1 MNKTKGKT
9 KGKTKNKTKQKSAK
23 VIAMTPNQIKAR
35 KNWKRHQIK
44 AGKCIECTKKAIKNK
59 RTGKPGLRCRVHQDQ
74 ANVRNQ
80 ASREKA
86 RKAAKKLARAKKGAV
101 SEHVKRTRSKHAQP
115 ADTQAAA

>member
-1 MNKTKGKT
+1 MNKTKKQT
-9 KGKTKNKTKQKSAK
+9 QTKQKSAK

-59 RTGKPGLRCRVHQDQ
+59 RTGKRGLRCRVHQDQ

-86 RKAAKKLARAKKGAV
+86 RAEVKRLKKLKADRD
-101 SEHVKRTRSKHAQP
+101 KRYRSKQKGENSGKHTKP
-115 ADTQAAA
+115 ADTKAAA